1 MKDGFYSIPLSLN
14 IKRFQEMMLNLE
26 FNNSLF
32 NLYEIWRF
40 LKRTDP
46 DLDNQEK
53 SFKGKT

>member
-46 DLDNQEK
+46 DLDNQEE

>member
-14 IKRFQEMMLNLE
+14 IKRFQEMMLNFE

-46 DLDNQEK
+46 DLDNQEE